1 VKYVLRLPLLLAA
14 LLTVELVVWAYFV
27 APFYPQLVDGAFEAV
42 AEFWNWVAI
51 KPPELVEDY

>member
-27 APFYPQLVDGAFEAV
+27 APFHPRLVDAVFEAV
-42 AEFWNWVAI
+42 TEFWEWVAV
-51 KPPELVEDY
+51 KPPRVF